1 MSNKKL
7 RMTVDLSMTV
17 LLPMLMAYSLIG
29 ETFHEVIGTLM
40 LALFITHNYLNRAW
54 YKALFKGRYDAGRV
68 FQTVLNLSL
77 LIFIILQPLSGI
89 MMSKHLYTFI
99 NVPGSASFAREIHM
113 VLAYWGFALMSL
125 HAGTHLAAPLGKLR
139 KTALSS
145 WRMIAVIL
153 CAVSVYGCCTF
164 FKRNISDYM
173 FMRTAFAFFDY
184 NEPRIL
190 FFMDYI
196 AIMIM
201 FAVAGCLIRSVMS
214 RR

>member
-77 LIFIILQPLSGI
+77 LIFMILQPLSGI

-99 NVPGSASFAREIHM
+99 NVPGSASLAREIHM
-113 VLAYWGFALMSL
+113 VLAYWGFALMSI
-125 HAGTHLAAPLGKLR
+125 HAGTHIAAPLGKLR
-139 KTALSS
+139 NMNTAR
-145 WRMIAVIL
+145 WKRMIITLGAIS
-153 CAVSVYGCCTF
+153 AYGCVAFC
-164 FKRNISDYM
+164 KRHLAEYM
-173 FMRTAFAFFDY
+173 FMKTAFAFFDY

-190 FFMDYI
+190 FFIDYI

-201 FAVAGCLIRSVMS
+201 FAAAGCMIRSGINV
-214 RR
+214 R